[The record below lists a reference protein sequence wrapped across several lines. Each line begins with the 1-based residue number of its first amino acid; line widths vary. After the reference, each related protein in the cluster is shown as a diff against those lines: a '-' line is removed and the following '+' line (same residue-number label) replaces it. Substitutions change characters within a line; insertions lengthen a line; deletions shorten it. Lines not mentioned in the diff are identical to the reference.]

1 MRKVEVVPT
10 YRKKDGEREQE
21 GGREG
26 EREGGQP
33 GGGAVFL
40 LAALGIW
47 ECSSIISVVVTNI
60 LTKANLGVIPLTISG

>member
-47 ECSSIISVVVTNI
+47 NVLASF
-60 LTKANLGVIPLTISG
+60 LL